1 MPRDMAESGDRPADK
16 IEIEITPE
24 MIEAGVRELI
34 FDDELIKSEVAEGI
48 LRAALTA
55 GGYKVP

>member
-1 MPRDMAESGDRPADK
+1 MAESGDRPADK